1 MSGRKA
7 ETLKTKASSQANASP
22 KTRGTPKGS
31 EVIEAP
37 VSDIMEKTED
47 QGSDIIEKAEE
58 IKDVMA
64 QTDPAVE
71 ITEIE
76 EPVKEVLNPSASSWW
91 EHTYCSVK
99 IWEIWQSG
107 KQSRPC
113 QTAPTLFAPSGADWT
128 GSTLFAQT

>member
-76 EPVKEVLNPSASSWW
+76 EPVKEVLNPSASS
-91 EHTYCSVK
+91 
-99 IWEIWQSG
+99 
-107 KQSRPC
+107 
-113 QTAPTLFAPSGADWT
+113 
-128 GSTLFAQT
+128 